1 MASKK
6 NKKKILV
13 RLASAE
19 TGFCFVRSRKSTD
32 KKVQFKKYDPV
43 LRKHILFV
51 EKKIK

>member
-1 MASKK
+1 MAVKK

-13 RLASAE
+13 KLASPE
-19 TGFCFVRSRKSTD
+19 SGMFFVKSRKSTD

-43 LRKHILFV
+43 LRRHVLFV

>member
-1 MASKK
+1 MATKK

-19 TGFCFVRSRKSTD
+19 TGFFKVRSRKATD
-32 KKVQFKKYDPV
+32 KKIQFKKYDPV
-43 LRKHILFV
+43 LRKHVLFV